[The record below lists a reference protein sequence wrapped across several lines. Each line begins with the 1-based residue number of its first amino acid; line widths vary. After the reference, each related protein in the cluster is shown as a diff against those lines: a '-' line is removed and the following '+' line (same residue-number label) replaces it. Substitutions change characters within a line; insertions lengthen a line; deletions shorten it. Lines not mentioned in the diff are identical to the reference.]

1 MTRPQSRAPR
11 SRKHLFWLG
20 VAVCTAVGMQAQAL
34 AAVDTPYSI
43 PSPYANNPGMAGNT
57 SSDWSA
63 DSTYAEW
70 HGYAPHDMPNPP
82 AASNNWHRP
91 QTPMPTATFNE
102 VADWVPPPPGPY
114 PNGSHEGGM
123 DATAPSSMGAPQ
135 GGYMPAYPAA
145 PGEGEANYGSMRPAP
160 YGGPAMPGQSAAGPA
175 YGPPAY
181 AAGPYAQ
188 PPQYYGPGP
197 GYEAPGTPMKGAG
210 YPPPVGYPQGPY
222 HGPFPSYGRPDFGP
236 MGPMPYP
243 GANRPWQNATRPA
256 YAAPHPNVPAYGQP
270 AYGPPP
276 SFARPPQYGP
286 GPDDGA
292 YGNTMNGRG
301 YPPME
306 YPQGPHDGPPPAYG
320 QSNYGPMPPAPYPG
334 ANRPW
339 QNGPRPDFGAPA
351 YGPSPYGPHPEARPP
366 QFYGPQPSYGYP

>member
-20 VAVCTAVGMQAQAL
+20 VAACTAVGMQAQAL

-70 HGYAPHDMPNPP
+70 HGYAPHNMPNPS
-82 AASNNWHRP
+82 AAGNNWHRP

-114 PNGSHEGGM
+114 PNGSHEGDM
-123 DATAPSSMGAPQ
+123 DATAPSPMGAPQ

-145 PGEGEANYGSMRPAP
+145 PGEGEANYGPMRPAP
-160 YGGPAMPGQSAAGPA
+160 YVGPAMPGQGATGPA

-181 AAGPYAQ
+181 ATGPYAQ
-188 PPQYYGPGP
+188 PPQY
-197 GYEAPGTPMKGAG
+197 
-210 YPPPVGYPQGPY
+210 
-222 HGPFPSYGRPDFGP
+222 
-236 MGPMPYP
+236 
-243 GANRPWQNATRPA
+243 
-256 YAAPHPNVPAYGQP
+256 
-270 AYGPPP
+270 
-276 SFARPPQYGP
+276 GP
-286 GPDDGA
+286 GPDYGA
-292 YGNTMNGRG
+292 YGNTMIGRG

-320 QSNYGPMPPAPYPG
+320 QSNYGPMPSAPYPG

-339 QNGPRPDFGAPA
+339 QNGPRPDFGTPV
-351 YGPSPYGPHPEARPP
+351 YGPPPYGPHPEARPP
-366 QFYGPQPSYGYP
+366 QFYGPQPGYGYP